1 MVFEDRDCMLHRNL
15 LAERCRN
22 AGVVLWAYCP
32 MPNAS
37 ISFWF
42 RQWVQFLEISG
53 MIRVWGTMRR
63 TMSPMDD
70 NEKKRKE
77 ALLRQYAAGEI
88 AWHELRECGFD
99 NYIEVLGGL
108 GELGLRPPIA
118 PMEGPNRAA
127 RERGR
132 AIIREALKG
141 RS

>member
-1 MVFEDRDCMLHRNL
+1 MGF
-15 LAERCRN
+15 
-22 AGVVLWAYCP
+22 
-32 MPNAS
+32 
-37 ISFWF
+37 
-42 RQWVQFLEISG
+42 
-53 MIRVWGTMRR
+53 
-63 TMSPMDD
+63 MDD

-88 AWHELRECGFD
+88 AWHELRECGFE
-99 NYIEVLGGL
+99 NYVEVLGGL

-141 RS
+141 HP